1 MKTTGLH
8 CLRDNYLSSAMP
20 HIYYL
25 ISRNASALSL
35 LTTEFRFTKQ
45 SLFKK
50 NKKICTLPEQ
60 GRIREWHTSV
70 HRPQSEPYSA
80 QSGTL
85 VKSNVRKSNH

>member
-50 NKKICTLPEQ
+50 IKKYARSLNKEEFENGTQVCTDINQNLIQ
-60 GRIREWHTSV
+60 HS
-70 HRPQSEPYSA
+70 Q
-80 QSGTL
+80 
-85 VKSNVRKSNH
+85 VR